1 MKYEQKELLGK
12 GSFGSV
18 YLVEDEAKNQ
28 FAKKTI
34 YYNNESMIENIV
46 NEIVSLKKINSKYIV
61 KIYDYFIEGNTVNI
75 IMEYSKYGD
84 LYNFINKMKKKE
96 KKIDYKII
104 NRLIY
109 QINCAIKELHSNNII
124 HRDIKPSNILIFENF
139 DFKLTDFGV
148 SKLIK
153 DSAKK
158 LYQAEGTQTYMPPE
172 MLSNKGYSFSC
183 DYWSYGCTIY
193 ETLTLDR
200 LFKNKNLFNLISD
213 INNLV
218 PIFEEIDEK
227 YRILLMNLLTK
238 DPKFRFKYDDIFIY
252 YRDNFYN
259 PNDIKIIS
267 TLFNRF
273 FNSSSIDLLSPKSF
287 YNSPKFEPMSPEKIT
302 ELKKELKDNIKKT
315 NDDVVI
321 LELPKLKMPNFDIP
335 DLNL

>member
-12 GSFGSV
+12 GTFGNV

-34 YYNNESMIENIV
+34 YYNNEHMIENIV
-46 NEIVSLKKINSKYIV
+46 NEIVSLKKINSKHIV
-61 KIYDYFIEGNTVNI
+61 KIYDYYIEGNTVNI

-84 LYNFINKMKKKE
+84 LYSFIQKMKSKG
-96 KKIDYKII
+96 KKIDLRII

-124 HRDIKPSNILIFENF
+124 HRDIKPSNILIFDNF

-153 DSAKK
+153 DSNKK
-158 LYQAEGTQTYMPPE
+158 LYDTEGTQNYMPPE
-172 MLSNKGYSFSC
+172 MLTNKGYSFSC

-200 LFKNKNLFNLISD
+200 LFKNHNLFNLISD

-218 PIFEEIDEK
+218 PIFDNIEEK

-238 DPKFRFKYDDIFIY
+238 EPKFRFKYDDIFSY

-267 TLFNRF
+267 TLFARF
-273 FNSSSIDLLSPKSF
+273 FNSSSFELLSPRSF
-287 YNSPKFEPMSPEKIT
+287 HNSPKFEPLSPVEIV
-302 ELKKELKDNIKKT
+302 ELKKELKDNIKK
-315 NDDVVI
+315 NYDDTVI
-321 LELPKLKMPNFDIP
+321 LQLPKLKMP
-335 DLNL
+335 DLNI